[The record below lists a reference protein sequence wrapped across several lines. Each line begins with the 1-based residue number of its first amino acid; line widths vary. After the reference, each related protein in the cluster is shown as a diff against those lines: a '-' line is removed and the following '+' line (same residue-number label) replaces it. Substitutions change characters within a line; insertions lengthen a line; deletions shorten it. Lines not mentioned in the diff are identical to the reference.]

1 MSASTDQREAHIDR
15 EMERIMKMSIEEIA
29 TDEGKAVEQVLEE
42 GHQIGE
48 RIKAMLRARGAKI

>member
-1 MSASTDQREAHIDR
+1 
-15 EMERIMKMSIEEIA
+15 MERIMKMSIEEIA